1 MSTSHDDEPRHYLRE
16 WREHCGLHQEQLA
29 KMVRTSKSVISR
41 FETGE
46 RHMKFEMQ
54 IKIMRALNITPP
66 QFFSPPDKNLLVN
79 IVPRLTPEDRE
90 RVAKIAKAF
99 VQSDE

>member
-1 MSTSHDDEPRHYLRE
+1 MNTSHDEEYRHYLRE
-16 WREHCGLHQEQLA
+16 WRERRGLNQEQLA

-54 IKIMRALNITPP
+54 IKIMRALKITPP
-66 QFFSPPDKNLLVN
+66 QFFSRPNKNLLVN
-79 IVPRLTPEDRE
+79 IVPRLTPEDQE
-90 RVAKIAKAF
+90 RVAKIAKAL
-99 VQSDE
+99 VQGDE